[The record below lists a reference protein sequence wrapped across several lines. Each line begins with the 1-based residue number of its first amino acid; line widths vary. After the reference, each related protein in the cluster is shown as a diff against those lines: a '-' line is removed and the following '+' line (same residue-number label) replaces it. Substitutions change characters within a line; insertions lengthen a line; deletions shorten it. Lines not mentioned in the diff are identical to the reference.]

1 MLNRGSSGTT
11 SLQERNWA
19 EAEDDA
25 LYDVVDEAQYNE
37 LRNSRL
43 KCVCSFTIPSLKPHR
58 IALML
63 LLLSWAFVVFR
74 HRADPTSLP
83 PHSDP
88 PTPPSLL

>member
-1 MLNRGSSGTT
+1 MLNRNRSGTT

-43 KCVCSFTIPSLKPHR
+43 KCVCSFTYPKPKTTLALHCDAGAVTLGFRGSPSPR
-58 IALML
+58 
-63 LLLSWAFVVFR
+63 
-74 HRADPTSLP
+74 
-83 PHSDP
+83 
-88 PTPPSLL
+88 